1 MKSGKTTAKS
11 SQLKP
16 KNSKLKTPPRPAA
29 VAPTDERLGRAAY
42 CAYAASRAFK
52 SIDGQSLPAW
62 EVLKTGIQL
71 AWIAAAKAVL
81 ATDQKK
87 G

>member
-1 MKSGKTTAKS
+1 MKSEKR
-11 SQLKP
+11 KP
-16 KNSKLKTPPRPAA
+16 KNAPLKTAPAA
-29 VAPTDERLGRAAY
+29 LRSGVVARDERLGRAAY
-42 CAYAASRAFK
+42 GAYAASRAFK
-52 SIDGQSLPAW
+52 SVEGQSLPAW

-71 AWIAAAKAVL
+71 AWIAAAQAVL